1 MKKVYLNAI
10 IFFAATSKAVAKTE
24 EATSTQLVR
33 VGDKNVELD
42 KLDAMLNSM
51 EKGEDLTT
59 EYFDIAL
66 GEEKRCAVIGS
77 RVFKTKEEDGKPSRE
92 IDAILLYCEGKK
104 YIAAQAMLVANLAEE
119 AKKAKDTGVITP
131 VVIVYES
138 NEKAAVGKYAKF
150 SISYLQ
156 PKG

>member
-1 MKKVYLNAI
+1 MKKQLINAI
-10 IFFAATSKAVAKTE
+10 VFFAAASKEVKKATE
-24 EATSTQLVR
+24 DVSTQIVR
-33 VGDKNVELD
+33 IGDKNVELS
-42 KLDAMLNSM
+42 KLDDMLEEM
-51 EKGEDLTT
+51 EYGEELTT

-66 GEEKRCAVIGS
+66 GEEKRCVVIGS

-92 IDAILLYCEGKK
+92 INAILLYCKGKK

-119 AKKAKDTGVITP
+119 AKKAKDTGVVTP

-150 SISYLQ
+150 SITYLQ